1 MATQAQP
8 AGADFRARMSADSTD
23 LAIVGGGPAGISCAI
38 TAGRLGLA
46 VTVFEGLAL
55 GGELNTLGEV
65 ADLPGRGPVSGPD
78 LAADLIDAMLEQ
90 GARLR
95 SEQVEEVAWA
105 DGAWLIGPDALRAS
119 WLVVATGAQV
129 ELSGLAGAAGAWGHG
144 LSLCASCDGP
154 LFKGKPVAVIGAGRD
169 ALSEAETLR
178 AYASEVLVLVSEDDP
193 EAPAPD
199 PSRYTLVRR
208 VVEVVGNPVEGLRVE
223 FPDGNAE
230 VLPVAGVFPTW
241 PRRPRTGILTSWG
254 APPGAPV
261 AVDASLAATGL
272 DAARVLAAGDVRL
285 GSSATVSGALG
296 DGVTAAW
303 TALRSISQ
311 ETLRL

>member
-1 MATQAQP
+1 VNAA
-8 AGADFRARMSADSTD
+8 SADSTD
-23 LAIVGGGPAGISCAI
+23 LVVVGGGPAGMSCAI
-38 TAGRLGLA
+38 TARRLGLA

-55 GGELNTLGEV
+55 GGELNTLGVV
-65 ADLPGRGPVSGPD
+65 ADLPGRSPVSGPD
-78 LAADLIDAMLEQ
+78 LAADLIDEMLEQ
-90 GARLR
+90 GAELR
-95 SEQVEEVAWA
+95 SEHVAEVAWA
-105 DGAWLIGPDALRAS
+105 DGTWSVGPGALRAS

-169 ALSEAETLR
+169 ARSEAEILR
-178 AYASEVLVLVSEDDP
+178 AYASEVVVLVSEDDP
-193 EAPAPD
+193 EAAGRLQILD
-199 PSRYTLVRR
+199 PLQYTPVRR
-208 VVEVVGNPVEGLRVE
+208 VIEVVGNPVEGLRVE
-223 FPDGNAE
+223 FPDGSAD
-230 VLPVAGVFPTW
+230 VVPVAGVFPTW

-272 DAARVLAAGDVRL
+272 HAARVLAAGDVRL

-296 DGVTAAW
+296 DGVAAAW
-303 TALRSISQ
+303 TVLRSMSR
-311 ETLRL
+311 ETLLR

>member
-1 MATQAQP
+1 
-8 AGADFRARMSADSTD
+8 MSADSTD
-23 LAIVGGGPAGISCAI
+23 LAIVGGGPAGLSCAI

-46 VTVFEGLAL
+46 VTLFEGLAL

-65 ADLPGRGPVSGPD
+65 ADLPGRSPVSGPD
-78 LAADLIDAMLEQ
+78 LAADLIDEMLEQ
-90 GARLR
+90 GAQLR
-95 SEQVEEVAWA
+95 SEHVEALAWA

-119 WLVVATGAQV
+119 WLVVATGAQI
-129 ELSGLAGAAGAWGHG
+129 ELSGLAGAADSWGHG

-178 AYASEVLVLVSEDDP
+178 AYASEVVVLVSEDDP
-193 EAPAPD
+193 EAPGRLRLPD
-199 PSRYTLVRR
+199 PSQYTPVRR

-223 FPDGNAE
+223 FPDGSAK

-261 AVDASLAATGL
+261 AVDPSLAATGL
-272 DAARVLAAGDVRL
+272 HAARVLAAGDVRL

-303 TALRSISQ
+303 TVLRSISR